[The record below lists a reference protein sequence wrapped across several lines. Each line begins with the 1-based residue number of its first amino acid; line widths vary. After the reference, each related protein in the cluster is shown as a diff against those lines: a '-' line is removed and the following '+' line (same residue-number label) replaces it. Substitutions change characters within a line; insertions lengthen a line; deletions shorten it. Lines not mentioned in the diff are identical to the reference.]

1 MLRILV
7 SALVLSMLVRAQTCV
22 PVATMRPV
30 DSIAGTLTDG
40 ACQLSDGSVYDVYN
54 LTLPTFGQLQL
65 NVTSNDFPAGLYLR
79 DSDGRQV
86 ANGASIGQTIERGDY
101 TLLVNAQAPGQFGSY
116 TLSSAFTPE
125 PNTLCRSTTRIG
137 PSATVAGHLVD
148 TSCRQLNNLPYD
160 GYLVSILGSGTLTVA
175 LASPNFSGTVTI
187 RDSDGRVA
195 GSDPVSASAIVDGD
209 NDYTIVVAGADP
221 SSRGDYQISASFTP
235 ADGETCR
242 SQGSLGGTPQSLHGT
257 IGDSSCRFG
266 TTLIYQYYDLPVSI
280 EGLVDLRVVPS
291 SDTDMLV
298 ALLDHDG
305 RLLAQDLESG
315 GLEKPIVRQQ
325 LPRGQYTVLVI
336 AQTTGGDYSLQY
348 NFYPGPAA
356 TCPALILASG
366 APQSGTLAGGSSCR
380 TQDSLQDTY
389 TFTTASPGTVDITL
403 ASNDFD
409 GSLLLMD
416 GKNNNLTQSDGSD
429 NQNAHIVANL
439 PAGTYA
445 LGALSADPGNYT
457 VTYNFTGHALPA
469 CPGPQNLAPN
479 SGYIGVLGPNSCSG
493 QDGQAVDWYQFNN
506 PSDGTVALFMTSTHV
521 DAYLTLLDGQGNVLR
536 QDDDSYGGTDSM
548 IVQWLPAGT
557 YTFGAS
563 ASGGSQS
570 GQYQVNILSV
580 GGPRAQGCQPI
591 SDLRTGTTQG
601 TLYVTSCQYS
611 DDTFADVYRVQA
623 MNAGTLDI
631 EMDSDSFDS
640 YLILTDANGNVIDFD
655 DDSGGGNNAR
665 LTTPVDVGTYYLIA
679 KPFVN
684 QGYVVGPYVL
694 IAR

>member
-7 SALVLSMLVRAQTCV
+7 SAFFVSTLVHAQTCV
-22 PVATMRPV
+22 PMATMRPV
-30 DSIAGTLTDG
+30 DSIGGALTDG
-40 ACQLSDGSVYDVYN
+40 ACQLSDGSVYDVYH
-54 LTLPTFGQLQL
+54 LTLPTFGRLQL
-65 NVTSNDFPAGLYLR
+65 NVISNDFPASLYLR
-79 DSDGRQV
+79 DSDGRAV
-86 ANGASIGQTIERGDY
+86 ASGVSIAQTIERGDY
-101 TLLVNAQAPGQFGSY
+101 ALLVNAQGPGQFGNY
-116 TLSSAFTPE
+116 TLSSAFTQE

-137 PSATVAGHLVD
+137 PSATAAGHLVD

-187 RDSDGRVA
+187 RDGDGRVA
-195 GSDPVSASAIVDGD
+195 ASDPVSASAVVDGD

-235 ADGETCR
+235 AEGETCR
-242 SQGSLGGTPQSLHGT
+242 SQGALGSPQSVHGA
-257 IGDSSCRFG
+257 IGDGSCRFS
-266 TTLIYQYYDLPVSI
+266 TTLIYQYYDLTVSQA
-280 EGLVDLRVVPS
+280 GMADLRVVPA
-291 SDTDMLV
+291 SDTNMLV
-298 ALLDHDG
+298 ALLDQDG

-325 LPRGQYTVLVI
+325 VPPGKYTVLVI
-336 AQTTGGDYSLQY
+336 AQPTGGDYSLQY
-348 NFYPGPAA
+348 NFYPGPPA
-356 TCPALILASG
+356 TCPALNLTPGAQSG
-366 APQSGTLAGGSSCR
+366 ALAGGSSCR

-403 ASNDFD
+403 TSNDFD

-416 GKNNNLTQSDGSD
+416 GKNNNLSQSDGTD

-457 VTYNFTGHALPA
+457 LNYSFTAHALAA
-469 CPGPQNLAPN
+469 CPGPQNLALN
-479 SGYIGVLGPNSCSG
+479 SGYIGALGPNSCSG
-493 QDGQAVDWYQFNN
+493 QDGQAVDWYQFDN
-506 PSDGTVALFMTSTHV
+506 PLDGTVALFMTSGNV
-521 DAYLTLLDGQGNVLR
+521 DAYLTLLDPQGNPLR
-536 QDDDSYGGTDSM
+536 RDDNSYGGTDAM

-570 GQYQVNILSV
+570 GQYRVDILSV
-580 GGPRAQGCQPI
+580 GGARTPECQPI

-601 TLYVTSCQYS
+601 TLYITSCQYS
-611 DDTFADVYRVQA
+611 DDTFADVYRVEA
-623 MNAGTLDI
+623 MNSGTLDI
-631 EMDSDSFDS
+631 EMDSASFDS
-640 YLILTDANGNVIDFD
+640 YLILTDSNGNVIDFD

-665 LTTPVDVGTYYLIA
+665 LTTPVDVGTYYLVA
-679 KPFVN
+679 KPFVE

-694 IAR
+694 IVR